1 MRMLFAIIM
10 SNFHKGF
17 LKYET
22 ALYLSTTINPTKFVE
37 LKI

>member
-1 MRMLFAIIM
+1 MTMLLAIIM
-10 SNFHKGF
+10 SKFHKVF

-22 ALYLSTTINPTKFVE
+22 ALYLSATINPTKFVE